1 MPRPLRIREKEGQ
14 IAADPALDA
23 GVQKVIARGIPNTDV
38 SPQAH
43 PIDPQPEAA
52 TMQLNGAGEA
62 DESPIRRVAK
72 QLGWKTREE
81 SDLDPERFEDE
92 EAFLSRT
99 TAEVA
104 ALKEHNRNLHERLRR
119 QGQVAAEL
127 ADQAALRA
135 REELA
140 AEIRRK
146 AEAGDTQGVTEA
158 TQRLIQAT
166 PDGRVEAWVTKNP
179 WFRTDPKAE
188 MVARASAEEA
198 KRMGASIE
206 AQLEAAEAEVRK
218 RFPEH
223 FGQDDHIRTNGNGE
237 VRLSD
242 RRAPVVEGGTRA
254 AAPLRSRTKTWNDI
268 PGQDRHQMSASSPNR
283 PSQLAMF
290 TRKFGDENKAK
301 IAMAQSYWREQGE
314 AQ

>member
-1 MPRPLRIREKEGQ
+1 MPRPLRIRNKEAE
-14 IAADPALDA
+14 IAAQPAPAEAQNSTQTDGIDA
-23 GVQKVIARGIPNTDV
+23 
-38 SPQAH
+38 QAETA
-43 PIDPQPEAA
+43 IVADTGLGQ
-52 TMQLNGAGEA
+52 A
-62 DESPIRRVAK
+62 DESPVQRYAK
-72 QLGWKTREE
+72 RFGWKPPEE
-81 SDLDPERFEDE
+81 FDGDPAKCQDAETYLERAADED
-92 EAFLSRT
+92 AR
-99 TAEVA
+99 
-104 ALKEHNRNLHERLRR
+104 LKEQLRESRERLRR
-119 QGQVAAEL
+119 QGQVAADL

-166 PDGRVEAWVTKNP
+166 PDGRVEAWVNKNP

-188 MVARASAEEA
+188 MVARVASDEA

-223 FGQDDHIRTNGNGE
+223 FGQDDHRTNGNGE

-268 PGQDRHQMSASSPNR
+268 PGQDRYQMSASSPNR

>member
-1 MPRPLRIREKEGQ
+1 MPRPLRIRNKEAE
-14 IAADPALDA
+14 IAAQPAPAEAQNSTQTDGIDA
-23 GVQKVIARGIPNTDV
+23 
-38 SPQAH
+38 QAETA
-43 PIDPQPEAA
+43 IVAEAGLG
-52 TMQLNGAGEA
+52 QA
-62 DESPIRRVAK
+62 DESPVQRYAK
-72 QLGWKTREE
+72 RFGWKPPEE
-81 SDLDPERFEDE
+81 FDGDPAKCQDAETYLERAADED
-92 EAFLSRT
+92 AR
-99 TAEVA
+99 
-104 ALKEHNRNLHERLRR
+104 LKEQLRESRERLRR
-119 QGQVAAEL
+119 QGQVAADL

-146 AEAGDTQGVTEA
+146 AEAGDTQGVSEA

-188 MVARASAEEA
+188 MVARATAEEA
-198 KRMGASIE
+198 KRMGASTE

-223 FGQDDHIRTNGNGE
+223 FGQDDHRTNGSGE

-242 RRAPVVEGGTRA
+242 RRAPLVEGGTRA
-254 AAPLRSRTKTWNDI
+254 AAPIRSRVKTWNDI
-268 PGQDRHQMSASSPNR
+268 PGQDRYQMTTAGKHG

-314 AQ
+314 A